1 MKQKTPQ
8 LEDLLS
14 MLGQTQDMMEELRQQ
29 NSSEHTTGTITTAN
43 DTKLD
48 YIGTP
53 GDTYKRLEDYMV
65 SITELVEQAKLYVTN
80 NPDLE
85 NGYSN
90 VATLVN
96 AVTDIFK
103 EFTVYYKNQQKFQ
116 IAANME
122 MIKHENKMKLE
133 RQKHEW
139 RMEEIR
145 LAKSEGE
152 YIEEYQDETDF
163 NTLNAAADVEIQSK
177 VNLEDIDNQ

>member
-29 NSSEHTTGTITTAN
+29 NSSEQTTGAITTAN

-85 NGYSN
+85 MFP
-90 VATLVN
+90 VPP
-96 AVTDIFK
+96 
-103 EFTVYYKNQQKFQ
+103 EKNLLYIIKTSKSSKLQQIWK
-116 IAANME
+116 
-122 MIKHENKMKLE
+122 
-133 RQKHEW
+133 
-139 RMEEIR
+139 
-145 LAKSEGE
+145 
-152 YIEEYQDETDF
+152 
-163 NTLNAAADVEIQSK
+163 
-177 VNLEDIDNQ
+177 

>member
-29 NSSEHTTGTITTAN
+29 NSSEQTTGTITTAN

-85 NGYSN
+85 NGYSKN
-90 VATLVN
+90 IRN
-96 AVTDIFK
+96 HK
-103 EFTVYYKNQQKFQ
+103 KHRYK
-116 IAANME
+116 
-122 MIKHENKMKLE
+122 
-133 RQKHEW
+133 
-139 RMEEIR
+139 
-145 LAKSEGE
+145 
-152 YIEEYQDETDF
+152 
-163 NTLNAAADVEIQSK
+163 
-177 VNLEDIDNQ
+177 